1 MGFLSNFQSSSWL
14 RNRRRHV
21 KMDCIELNAMR
32 LTEVPLSY
40 ESQVHLLR
48 SVNTMG
54 STCTLVQAIPIKF
67 FGTT

>member
-21 KMDCIELNAMR
+21 RMGYIESVARR
-32 LTEVPLSY
+32 LMEVLPSY
-40 ESQVHLLR
+40 ESRAHQLR
-48 SVNTMG
+48 NANKMG
-54 STCTLVQAIPIKF
+54 STYILVRAILIKF

>member
-21 KMDCIELNAMR
+21 RMGYIESVARR
-32 LTEVPLSY
+32 LMEVLPSY